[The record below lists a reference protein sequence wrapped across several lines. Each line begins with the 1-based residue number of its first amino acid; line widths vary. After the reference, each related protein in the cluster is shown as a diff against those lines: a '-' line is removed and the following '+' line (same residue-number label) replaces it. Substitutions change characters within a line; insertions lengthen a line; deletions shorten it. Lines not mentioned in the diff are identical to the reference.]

1 MMVVAVFNFGPI
13 DWVALGSIGTLLAVI
28 VALGIAIWGQQL
40 QTLFSK
46 PELKVSIDMHPPD
59 CMKMFAVWTHIQGRP
74 QYEYSYQCR
83 LKITNAGKR
92 EARNVEVKARHLQIV
107 PNGGAGHEDLTFI
120 PMNLQWAHTDGLSR
134 AEQITAK
141 RIEPGL
147 DKHCNLCATLLSTP
161 LLNFATEVSP
171 TPIKENVYA
180 NRKPPGNYLLD
191 IVVAADN
198 AKAVYKTLRIKFE
211 GWFDDEGEMF
221 KKGLVIT
228 VAN

>member
-1 MMVVAVFNFGPI
+1 LSADILASVFNFGPF
-13 DWVALGSIGTLLAVI
+13 DWVALGSIGTLAAVI
-28 VALGIAIWGQQL
+28 TALVIAIWGPQL

-46 PELKVSIDMHPPD
+46 PKLTVSIKMHPPD
-59 CMKMFAVWTHIQGRP
+59 SMKMLVRGVGGQH
-74 QYEYSYQCR
+74 YMESYQCR
-83 LKITNAGKR
+83 LLITNTGKR

-107 PNGGAGHEDLTFI
+107 PNGGTGHEDLTFI

-147 DKHCNLCATLLSTP
+147 DKHCNLCGMTNAAP

-171 TPIKENVYA
+171 TPIRENVYA
-180 NRKPPGNYLLD
+180 NRKQPGNYLLD
-191 IVVAADN
+191 IVIAADN
-198 AKAVYKTLRIKFE
+198 AKAVYKTLRINFG

-228 VAN
+228 VL